1 MDYVGHSTVAMQLH
15 YTHVGQDR
23 LKEIAHVIDH
33 DVRHALGVTN
43 FARDGRRMD
52 AIRVLKPGRLR
63 R

>member
-1 MDYVGHSTVAMQLH
+1 MQLH
-15 YTHVGQDR
+15 YTHVGQDH